1 MVTVV
6 VAVVSMTVGL
16 VDCSGLTKRLFP
28 SLSSLD
34 SFTLSLSS
42 FGGERIVGVMLVS
55 LPPSLGGDVEAVFVV
70 TVSLSLLCWVG
81 VVLELG
87 VLFRLFLSFFLC
99 FLAILERLVKQADLL
114 ATVNPIN

>member
-1 MVTVV
+1 MVTFV

-16 VDCSGLTKRLFP
+16 VDGSGLTKRSFK

-42 FGGERIVGVMLVS
+42 FGGEQIVVMLMS

-99 FLAILERLVKQADLL
+99 FLAILERLAKQADLL

>member
-1 MVTVV
+1 MG
-6 VAVVSMTVGL
+6 VAVVVCVTDGFG
-16 VDCSGLTKRLFP
+16 DDSGLTKRSFP

-34 SFTLSLSS
+34 WLTLSLSS
-42 FGGERIVGVMLVS
+42 FGGERIVAVMLVS

-81 VVLELG
+81 AVLELG
-87 VLFRLFLSFFLC
+87 VLFRPFFSLFFC
-99 FLAILERLVKQADLL
+99 FLDILERLVKQADLL